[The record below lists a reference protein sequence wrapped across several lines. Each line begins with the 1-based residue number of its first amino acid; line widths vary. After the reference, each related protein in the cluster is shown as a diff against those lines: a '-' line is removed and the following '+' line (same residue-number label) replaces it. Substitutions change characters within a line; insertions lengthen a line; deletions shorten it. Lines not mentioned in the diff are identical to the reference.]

1 MNQIHSSVT
10 SSNGISAH
18 SLEDN
23 YFIKTGK
30 IKKWS
35 DQYVSTIRE
44 HLNNG
49 ENTFDITI
57 NDSMIDSYKQII
69 YYLVAYQLSNTD
81 WSGDRLVVTYSE
93 NILHCVVE

>member
-30 IKKWS
+30 IKKMVRS
-35 DQYVSTIRE
+35 VCE
-44 HLNNG
+44 H
-49 ENTFDITI
+49 
-57 NDSMIDSYKQII
+57 
-69 YYLVAYQLSNTD
+69 YQ
-81 WSGDRLVVTYSE
+81 GAFE
-93 NILHCVVE
+93 